1 VLISPRRV
9 MSFGMI
15 GLVNTIAYAVFSIA
29 FVRCGINALVASLF
43 AYALCALWSYW
54 TNARFTFESRAPHAA
69 AAPRFLI
76 MTIVSG
82 SVATA
87 ILFTLNKIGVS
98 VEMALVLTSM
108 AVPMANYLAA
118 EFFVFRS
125 PA

>member
-1 VLISPRRV
+1 MPWLRLSLRMRYVPFGPIGRMHVSP
-9 MSFGMI
+9 S
-15 GLVNTIAYAVFSIA
+15 S
-29 FVRCGINALVASLF
+29 
-43 AYALCALWSYW
+43 
-54 TNARFTFESRAPHAA
+54 SRAPHAA